1 MAKRELKFDELL
13 DILDQAEAIQFEMAL
28 VYPVV
33 DIDGEFFGID
43 VDSIGE
49 LTEYYEDD
57 IDSIIINDAGLIE
70 FTKGTDTYVIS
81 ILEVKEL
88 DWQSVKL

>member
-1 MAKRELKFDELL
+1 MAKRVLPFSELL

-33 DIDGEFFGID
+33 DIYGNYFGVD
-43 VDSIGE
+43 VDSVGE

-57 IDSIIINDAGLIE
+57 VDSIVIADNGLIE
-70 FTKGTDTYVIS
+70 FTKGTDTYTIA

-88 DWQSVKL
+88 D